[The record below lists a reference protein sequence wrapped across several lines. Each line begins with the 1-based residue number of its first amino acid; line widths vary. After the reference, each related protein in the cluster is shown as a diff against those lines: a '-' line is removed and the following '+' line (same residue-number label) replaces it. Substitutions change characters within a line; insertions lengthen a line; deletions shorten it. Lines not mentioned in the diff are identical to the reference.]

1 MTSIRVLQAA
11 ERVPERWRNGG
22 GVTETIWSSPAA
34 GGEDVGW
41 RASVA
46 TIDVAG
52 PFSLFPEMDRW
63 FAVIEGRV
71 MLSID
76 GRRRSA
82 EAGGAIVA
90 FSGEA
95 AVTAEPIDGPV
106 QVFNLMAARGVATA
120 AVGRRHGVWDLIA
133 GTTLIFAP
141 ARMEVVVGST
151 AFTLGPGDV
160 LMREGAAGNHLT
172 LPMPAIISEISLTHD
187 PRGSPGPCCESW
199 NGRRH
204 EQG

>member
-1 MTSIRVLQAA
+1 MTAIRVLQAA

-34 GGEDVGW
+34 GGEGVYW

-52 PFSLFPEMDRW
+52 PFSLFPGMDRW
-63 FAVIEGRV
+63 FAAVEGRV

-76 GRRRSA
+76 SRRRSA

-95 AVTAEPIDGPV
+95 AVTAEPVDGPV
-106 QVFNLMAARGVATA
+106 LAFNLMVTRGVATA

-133 GTTLIFAP
+133 GTTLIFALE
-141 ARMEVVVGST
+141 RMEVVVGST
-151 AFTLGPGDV
+151 PFTLGPRDV
-160 LMREGAAGNHLT
+160 LMREGAAGDHLT
-172 LPMPAIISEISLTHD
+172 LRAPAIISEISLMID
-187 PRGSPGPCCESW
+187 NPSGVAAV
-199 NGRRH
+199 H
-204 EQG
+204 EGGITT